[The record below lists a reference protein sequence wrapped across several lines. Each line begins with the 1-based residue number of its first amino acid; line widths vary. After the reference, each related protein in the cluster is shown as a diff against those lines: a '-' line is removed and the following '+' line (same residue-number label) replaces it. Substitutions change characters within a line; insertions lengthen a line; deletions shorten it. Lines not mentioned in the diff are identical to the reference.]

1 MQIQYSLLALLRF
14 DFNWRANDKAR
25 MVSLDQ
31 SEYSSLPSLFQCNR
45 QHSKFEH
52 YNLCLCCWYCASYS
66 KLHLP
71 THSIITLNLS
81 SRYRAPIV
89 SSVSCSKTVSN
100 CPFWRFISI
109 NDDSNIF
116 LKISS
121 AKHLKQSNLICFSV
135 YCWFPVHSASR
146 NAIVWTQ
153 SVTGQLSG
161 LHRFKVF

>member
-89 SSVSCSKTVSN
+89 SSAFVPKLYQTVPSEDLYQ
-100 CPFWRFISI
+100 WW
-109 NDDSNIF
+109 F

-153 SVTGQLSG
+153 SVTGQL
-161 LHRFKVF
+161 